1 MDIFVLPAS
10 LAPHG
15 FNALDWIIVLA
26 GCLALVRVS
35 SHLAHALQP
44 APFAPG
50 PIAADLPL
58 YALMRLRRRADP
70 SAKVLP

>member
-15 FNALDWIIVLA
+15 FNALDWIIVPA

-35 SHLAHALQP
+35 SHLAHALPP

>member
-1 MDIFVLPAS
+1 
-10 LAPHG
+10 
-15 FNALDWIIVLA
+15 
-26 GCLALVRVS
+26 VRVS
-35 SHLAHALQP
+35 SHLAHALPP

>member
-1 MDIFVLPAS
+1 MGIFVLPAS

-15 FNALDWIIVLA
+15 FNALGWIIVLA
-26 GCLALVRVS
+26 GWLAPVWVF
-35 SHLAHALQP
+35 SHLAHALPP
-44 APFAPG
+44 ALIAPG
-50 PIAADLPL
+50 LIAAGLPL